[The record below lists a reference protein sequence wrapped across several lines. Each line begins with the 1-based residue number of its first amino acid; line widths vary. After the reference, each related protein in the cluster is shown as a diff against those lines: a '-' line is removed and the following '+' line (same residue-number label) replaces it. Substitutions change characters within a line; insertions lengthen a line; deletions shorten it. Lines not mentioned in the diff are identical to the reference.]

1 MNSKNPKRIVIK
13 LSGEAVAKEHGMGI
27 DFDILESISKEI
39 KKATELGFEIAIVI
53 GGGNFWRG
61 RSSQDMD
68 RSTADYMGMLA
79 TVINS
84 LALQSTIENLGIPT
98 RVMSAIEMNK
108 IAEPYIRRK
117 ATSHLE
123 KKRVVIFSAGTGN
136 PFFSTDTTA
145 ALRAAEIDASK
156 ILFAKNIDAVYDKDP
171 KVFKDA
177 VKFDKL
183 TYREILDKNLQ
194 VIDLTAVTLLSDNDI
209 PIQVFG
215 LNEPNNIIKI
225 LKGEKIGTEIRRD
238 F

>member
-1 MNSKNPKRIVIK
+1 MNLKNPKRIVLK

-27 DFDILESISKEI
+27 DFNILESIAIEI

-84 LALQSTIENLGIPT
+84 LALKSTIENLGIPT

-183 TYREILDKNLQ
+183 TYREILDKDLQ
-194 VIDLTAVTLLSDNDI
+194 VIDQTAVTLLNDNDI
-209 PIQVFG
+209 PIQIFG

-225 LKGEKIGTEIRRD
+225 LKGEKIGTEIRSN

>member
-1 MNSKNPKRIVIK
+1 MNLKNPKRIVLK

-27 DFDILESISKEI
+27 DFNILESIAIEI

-108 IAEPYIRRK
+108 IAEPYLRRREL
-117 ATSHLE
+117 S
-123 KKRVVIFSAGTGN
+123 
-136 PFFSTDTTA
+136 FFQ
-145 ALRAAEIDASK
+145 REQ
-156 ILFAKNIDAVYDKDP
+156 
-171 KVFKDA
+171 
-177 VKFDKL
+177 
-183 TYREILDKNLQ
+183 EILSSQRTRQLH
-194 VIDLTAVTLLSDNDI
+194 
-209 PIQVFG
+209 
-215 LNEPNNIIKI
+215 
-225 LKGEKIGTEIRRD
+225 
-238 F
+238 

>member
-1 MNSKNPKRIVIK
+1 MNAKKADRIVIK
-13 LSGEAVAKEHGMGI
+13 LSGEAVAQKNGSGI
-27 DFDILESISKEI
+27 DFQILETIAIEI
-39 KKATELGFEIAIVI
+39 KRAVEMGYEIAIVI

-84 LALQSTIENLGIPT
+84 LALQSTIENLGVPT

-108 IAEPYIRRK
+108 VAEPYIRRK

-177 VKFDKL
+177 KKFDKL
-183 TYREILDKNLQ
+183 TYREILDLQLQ
-194 VIDLTAVTLLSDNDI
+194 VIDLTAVTLLEDNDI
-209 PIQVFG
+209 PIQIFG
-215 LNEPNNIIKI
+215 LDQPDNIIRI
-225 LKGEKIGTEIRRD
+225 LNGEKIGTEIRRK